1 MKKLALFATLLLLVF
16 AGTALA
22 ADFPAKNIRLLVPF
36 AAGGGTDAVARAL
49 AVAAE
54 KHLGQPVVVMNRT
67 GGSGAVG
74 MTEGATTKADGY
86 TVTMITRE
94 IGRASCRERVLER
107 V

>member
-54 KHLGQPVVVMNRT
+54 KHLGQSVVVMNRT
-67 GGSGAVG
+67 GGSGAVNASIHRSHSSS
-74 MTEGATTKADGY
+74 TQAKISATSSRGAELRSSSAQDK
-86 TVTMITRE
+86 
-94 IGRASCRERVLER
+94 
-107 V
+107 